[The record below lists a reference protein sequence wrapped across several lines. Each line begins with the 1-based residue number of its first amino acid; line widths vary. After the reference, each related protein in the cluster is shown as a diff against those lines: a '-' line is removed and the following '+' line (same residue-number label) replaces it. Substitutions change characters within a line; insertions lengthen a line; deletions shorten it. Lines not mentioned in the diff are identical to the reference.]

1 MQGIL
6 ATFFFQRHLCRRTT
20 VLEVLLKIRSFTG
33 CIPGETCTYVLGKY
47 SNMFKKRCTVYMIHR
62 MVVTHVS
69 ISMEDSTVGVHH
81 RGTFQSP
88 RHIRYVNEPDVPM
101 TETVRG
107 PPDHSCPSPITWGK
121 LSPCLKYKEEN
132 CSPRSRQ
139 SYHSLGTFG
148 RYDRRGLHNN
158 SYYKFRLSRR
168 RRVRSL
174 NFCGSSVLLER
185 RPCVLGPR
193 IRFTGQDKTSLGRG
207 QLEKVK

>member
-1 MQGIL
+1 MEKLKDWNINDVRTRFSFCLSLHFLFSNIGISDHLQNPYTCRNPLSKEYSDNSTLQNIELSSFMIFLEIKMQGIL

-132 CSPRSRQ
+132 CSPR
-139 SYHSLGTFG
+139 
-148 RYDRRGLHNN
+148 
-158 SYYKFRLSRR
+158 
-168 RRVRSL
+168 
-174 NFCGSSVLLER
+174 
-185 RPCVLGPR
+185 
-193 IRFTGQDKTSLGRG
+193 
-207 QLEKVK
+207 